1 MGIRFLAETGERFPR
16 GDSSMPIVKRSGAFP
31 GSAFFFLLESLRT
44 EGALPPS
51 IFFGRERS
59 LGGTGGNEAG
69 KHVWRFDASR
79 YFAPFV
85 AWFAFPG
92 LAPRKVDFQFFSTVD
107 ISHFALYF
115 L

>member
-1 MGIRFLAETGERFPR
+1 
-16 GDSSMPIVKRSGAFP
+16 MPIVKRSGAYS
-31 GSAFFFLLESLRT
+31 GSAFFSSWKACAPKERSHRLSFLD
-44 EGALPPS
+44 
-51 IFFGRERS
+51 RERS

-115 L
+115 LVLFAIFLAQL